1 VTTRAE
7 RAERIVAA
15 DAVFGPLVAQVGL
28 PPARRSAPVVE
39 RFPSLIRSIT
49 FQLLATA
56 AANTIHQRVVE
67 ACGGAVTVDSVL
79 AAGPERLRSAGLNRS
94 KSEAMVDLAT
104 HVSDGRINLAA
115 HGRRSDDDIVAEVS
129 AVKGIGPWTAQMYL
143 MHTLGRHDVWP
154 IGDFGVRHGWSLLHG
169 LSETIEPR
177 ALRLEGERFAGE
189 RSNVAWYCWQAVHVA
204 RSAK

>member
-1 VTTRAE
+1 MTSRAQ
-7 RAERIVAA
+7 RAERIMAA
-15 DAVFGPLVAQVGL
+15 DPAFGPLVAQVGL
-28 PPARRSAPVVE
+28 PPARRIAPVDE

-49 FQLLATA
+49 FQLLATS
-56 AANTIHQRVVE
+56 AANTIHQRVIE
-67 ACGGAVTVDSVL
+67 ACGGTVTVESVL
-79 AAGPERLRSAGLNRS
+79 AAGPELLRGAGLNRS
-94 KSEAMVDLAT
+94 KSEAMVELAT

-115 HGRRSDDDIVAEVS
+115 HGRRSDDDVIDEVS

-154 IGDFGVRHGWSLLHG
+154 VGDFGVRHGWSLLHG
-169 LSETIEPR
+169 LDETIDQRE
-177 ALRLEGERFAGE
+177 LRVEGERFQGE